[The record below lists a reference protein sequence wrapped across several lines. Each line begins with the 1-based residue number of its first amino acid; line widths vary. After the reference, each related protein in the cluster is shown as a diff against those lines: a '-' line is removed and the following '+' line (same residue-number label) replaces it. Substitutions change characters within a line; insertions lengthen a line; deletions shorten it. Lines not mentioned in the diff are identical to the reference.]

1 MPAPATM
8 PNFLE
13 DIFAQLKKADSRVV
27 LREIHGEEFVSVSGK
42 ELLEQVGRVRAHLR
56 RMGLQAGERCA
67 LLAPNSARWVAFNL
81 ALLAEGIIVVPLYA
95 RQAPAEL
102 AGMMKDCGPRFL
114 FTSDAVLGEG
124 VAKVLPTQWSNARRL
139 VLFDEVLQEATTDAP
154 PLDQRPNPRT
164 DADIATI
171 IYTSGTSGEPKGVCL
186 NVGNVTHIL
195 SCARERF
202 DLLMGAT
209 HEPDRVFPYGPFSF
223 AASWILLLTC
233 LSRET
238 VLTLSTDLTK
248 LADEIRIVSPHYF
261 LNVPTLL
268 ERVRRGVEEALSKR
282 AAPIRSLYA
291 KAREAWMRRHV
302 GRGRAADAL
311 WLALGRRFI
320 FSKIKERFGPN
331 IRALICGSAP
341 LAPETQQFF
350 LMLGI
355 PVLQA
360 YGLTETTAICTLD
373 DPRAPVEAGY
383 VGTAV
388 NGIEMKVGENEE
400 IMVRG
405 PNIFPG
411 YWNRPEETARVLEEG
426 WFHTGDQGEVN
437 VRGNCKILGR
447 IKNLIVLTS
456 GHKISPEP
464 VEESLAGLLPS
475 ARQVVVVGNGR
486 GFLCA
491 LVTGSVERAAVQS
504 ALDTLNPELP
514 HYRQIR
520 NFTVLTESLTPEG
533 GLLTVMGKLRREAIN
548 ARFAAEINA
557 MYAEA
562 MESKAAAGSRV

>member
-1 MPAPATM
+1 M
-8 PNFLE
+8 PNFIE
-13 DIFAQLKKADSRVV
+13 DIFAQLKRADSRVV
-27 LREIHGEEFVSVSGK
+27 LREIHGEKIVGISGR
-42 ELLEQVGRVRAHLR
+42 ELLEQVQRVRTHLR
-56 RMGLQAGERCA
+56 RSGLQPGERCA

-95 RQAPAEL
+95 RQSPVEL
-102 AGMMKDCGPRFL
+102 AAMMKDCLPRFL
-114 FTSDAVLGEG
+114 FTSDVALGEA
-124 VAKVLPTQWSNARRL
+124 VAKALPPQWSDARRL
-139 VLFDEVLQEATTDAP
+139 VLFDDVLQGGTADAP
-154 PLDQRPNPRT
+154 TSDGPNPRS
-164 DADIATI
+164 DADLVTI

-186 NVGNVTHIL
+186 NVGNVTHML
-195 SCARERF
+195 ACTRERL

-209 HEPDRVFPYGPFSF
+209 REPDRVFHYGPFSF
-223 AASWILLLTC
+223 AASWITLLTC
-233 LSRET
+233 LSRES

-248 LADEIRIVSPHYF
+248 LADEIRLASPHYF

-282 AAPIRSLYA
+282 AAPIRLLYA
-291 KAREAWMRRHV
+291 KAREAWTRKHV
-302 GRGRAADAL
+302 GRGRAADAF
-311 WLALGRRFI
+311 WLALGRKFI

-373 DPRAPVEAGY
+373 DPRVPVEPGY

-388 NGIEMKVGENEE
+388 NGIEMKIGENEE
-400 IMVRG
+400 ILVRG

-411 YWNRPEETARVLEEG
+411 YWNRPEETARVLKDG
-426 WFHTGDQGEVN
+426 WFHSGDQGEVN
-437 VRGNCKILGR
+437 VRGNWRIIGR
-447 IKNLIVLTS
+447 IKNLIVLNS
-456 GHKISPEP
+456 GHKITPEP
-464 VEESLAGLLPS
+464 IEEKLARLLPT
-475 ARQVVVVGNGR
+475 AQQVVVVGNGR

-491 LVTGSVERAAVQS
+491 LLTGPVESAEVQAA
-504 ALDTLNPELP
+504 LGRLNPELP

-520 NFTVLTESLTPEG
+520 NFTVLSEKLTPES
-533 GLLTVMGKLRREAIN
+533 GLLTVMGKLRREAIS
-548 ARFAAEINA
+548 ARFSADIDA

-562 MESKAAAGSRV
+562 LESKAAAGSRA